1 MSAMARGLIIAAPA
15 SGSGKTVVTLAL
27 LRALRDRGLG
37 VASVKVGPDYIDPAF
52 HTAASG
58 RPCLNLDGWA
68 MRRETLAALA
78 ARAGAGADL
87 VLGEGVMGLFDG
99 AADGSGTT
107 ADLALLTG
115 WPVVLVVD
123 AQGMAASAA
132 ALVHGFASYRP
143 EVPLAGVIFN
153 RVGGER
159 HGRLLAEACAPLG
172 LPVLGALPQ
181 SPELA
186 LPDRH
191 LGLVQA
197 AEHPELETFLAGAA
211 ALVGRYLDTER
222 LAALARPCRLAPA
235 AFAPVLAPLGQRI
248 AVARDT
254 AFAFAYP
261 FVLDGWRAAGAEVT
275 HFSPLADEAP
285 DPAADALY
293 LPGGYPELHAGRL
306 AANARFLEGL
316 RAAAGRGAVLYGEC
330 GGYMVLGRGLID
342 GAGERHAL
350 AGLLP
355 VETSFAT
362 RRLSLGYREAALVAN
377 GPLGP
382 AGARYRG
389 HEFHFASLAGSEGE
403 APLFRCTDALGA
415 ESGAM
420 GCRLGTVM
428 GSFLHLVDRAPEAA
442 ARTEPIRSSA

>member
-1 MSAMARGLIIAAPA
+1 MARGLIIAAPA

-27 LRALRDRGLG
+27 LRALRDRGLD
-37 VASVKVGPDYIDPAF
+37 VASVKAGPDYIDPAF

-68 MRRETLAALA
+68 MRRETLQALA

-107 ADLALLTG
+107 ADLACLTG

-123 AQGMAASAA
+123 AEGMAASAA

-153 RVGGER
+153 RVGGKR

-172 LPVLGALPQ
+172 LAVLGALPQ
-181 SPELA
+181 APELE

-197 AEHPELETFLAGAA
+197 AEHPQLEAFLARAA
-211 ALVGRYLDTER
+211 ALVGQYLDTER
-222 LAALARPCRLAPA
+222 LAVLARPCRLAPA

-254 AFAFAYP
+254 
-261 FVLDGWRAAGAEVT
+261 GRC
-275 HFSPLADEAP
+275 
-285 DPAADALY
+285 ALS
-293 LPGGYPELHAGRL
+293 A
-306 AANARFLEGL
+306 
-316 RAAAGRGAVLYGEC
+316 
-330 GGYMVLGRGLID
+330 
-342 GAGERHAL
+342 
-350 AGLLP
+350 
-355 VETSFAT
+355 
-362 RRLSLGYREAALVAN
+362 RRLSG
-377 GPLGP
+377 
-382 AGARYRG
+382 
-389 HEFHFASLAGSEGE
+389 
-403 APLFRCTDALGA
+403 
-415 ESGAM
+415 
-420 GCRLGTVM
+420 
-428 GSFLHLVDRAPEAA
+428 A
-442 ARTEPIRSSA
+442 ARRPARGQRALP